1 MDGLTILKLLI
12 DYKRLETIAQEI
24 IATMNE
30 LIEEN
35 LYVTLDKLPT
45 RLVQLYYVN
54 SWELDDKDGMRVS
67 GNILYMRNLK
77 NE

>member
-1 MDGLTILKLLI
+1 
-12 DYKRLETIAQEI
+12 
-24 IATMNE
+24 MNE

-54 SWELDDKDGMRVS
+54 SWELDDQDGMRVA
-67 GNILYMRNLK
+67 GNILYARNFY